1 MKTISLSLKE
11 TTPSLFTN
19 LGLGAGQILLWG
31 GSYFIL
37 SVLSKPIMVETG
49 WTYQMVYGALSFSL
63 AISGLVL
70 PAVGRMIQS
79 LQRNHM
85 LRYTGLVMAGGLT
98 IMGLSKNYPMFLLAW
113 AIAGIAMG
121 MGLYDALFA
130 SIGKYFGKSTRN
142 MIVKVTLISSLAP
155 TISWL
160 ITSYLLGHFGWRDTC
175 FIYAA
180 ALALGI
186 LPLHFSLFPPTAAAI
201 DESNK
206 TPQEDAAGPEPKL
219 FLLLISSFT
228 LGAVLTTGIILN
240 LIDILTGK
248 DITMAAS
255 LAIISFLGP
264 SQAGVRLLELVMPS
278 ATPLKMSVISALAM
292 LAGVILLMAGNSLA
306 IPGVILFG
314 MGNGMRSVVRGTLPL
329 SLFGEKSYAVLI
341 GKLGRWPL
349 IAQAVTPVVAGV
361 IMQKLG
367 SMHFLGV
374 FLAIALA
381 NALVSMAIYGAAKK
395 IKENNPPLQQIKQKI

>member
-1 MKTISLSLKE
+1 MKTISLSSKE
-11 TTPSLFTN
+11 ATASLFTN

-37 SVLSKPIMVETG
+37 SVLSKPIMAETG

-63 AISGLVL
+63 VISGLVV
-70 PAVGRMIQS
+70 PFVGRMIQS
-79 LQRNHM
+79 LQHNH
-85 LRYTGLVMAGGLT
+85 LFRYTGLVMAAGLL
-98 IMGLSKNYPMFLLAW
+98 IMGSARNYPTYILAW
-113 AIAGIAMG
+113 AITGLAMG

-160 ITSYLLGHFGWRDTC
+160 ITSYLLENLGWRDTC
-175 FIYAA
+175 FVYAA
-180 ALALGI
+180 ILGLGI
-186 LPLHFSLFPPTAAAI
+186 LPLHFFVFPQVSPPAAENSKSKEA
-201 DESNK
+201 
-206 TPQEDAAGPEPKL
+206 DAAGPEPKL

-228 LGAVLTTGIILN
+228 LGAVLTTGIIIN
-240 LIDILTGK
+240 LIDILTRK
-248 DITMAAS
+248 DNTMASS
-255 LAIISFLGP
+255 LMIISFLGP
-264 SQAGVRLLELVMPS
+264 SQAGVRLLELIMPP

-292 LAGVILLMAGNSLA
+292 LAGLILLMVSNSLA

-329 SLFGEKSYAVLI
+329 SLFGESSYAVLI

-349 IAQAVTPVVAGV
+349 IAQAVTPVIAGF
-361 IMQKLG
+361 IMQKFN
-367 SMHFLGV
+367 SMYFLGV
-374 FLAIALA
+374 FLIIALV
-381 NALVSMAIYGAAKK
+381 NVLISVVIYGTVKK
-395 IKENNPPLQQIKQKI
+395 THLSVPPLRQIQKTI